1 MTALT
6 DKQRVKV
13 NAALTIIHGH
23 GYDPAP
29 VTKIARDLIAIG
41 HPARSAYEQALNT
54 FAQSRPGI
62 GGAIAKVAQLIEA
75 SDGPT
80 VARYDDALSLY
91 IQTGDNSGI
100 NALEAMI
107 VADATALAIR
117 SGESTADAL
126 AGLSIDDA
134 LGTAF
139 DEMQERTTTPEMMTD
154 PAPAPAPAVSQT
166 FAFVVPG
173 QAPRPATARVAS
185 VPPAQRPTVQAPPTL
200 SSGTAVRGQ
209 LSDRAA
215 RSWAGVPIGATPAVR
230 TAEGGYRSPKT
241 GEALARAIGVPLAS
255 LAGQTAAAAEAANA

>member
-6 DKQRVKV
+6 SKQRVKV

-23 GYDPAP
+23 GYDPA
-29 VTKIARDLIAIG
+29 VVSTDARQLIAIG

-75 SDGPT
+75 SDDPT
-80 VARYDDALSLY
+80 VARYDEALALY
-91 IQTGDNSGI
+91 IQTGDNSSI

-107 VADATALAIR
+107 VADATVLAIR
-117 SGESTADAL
+117 AGESPAD
-126 AGLSIDDA
+126 GLTIDDA

-139 DEMQERTTTPEMMTD
+139 DEMQERSTVPEMMTD
-154 PAPAPAPAVSQT
+154 PAPAPAPVANQT
-166 FAFVVPG
+166 FAFAVPG
-173 QAPRPATARVAS
+173 HTARPAPAPA
-185 VPPAQRPTVQAPPTL
+185 AQRPPVQGPPTL
-200 SSGTAVRGQ
+200 SSGTAVRAQ

-255 LAGQTAAAAEAANA
+255 LAGQTAAEAEAAKV

>member
-62 GGAIAKVAQLIEA
+62 GGAISKVAQLIEA
-75 SDGPT
+75 SDPDT

-100 NALEAMI
+100 AALEPMI
-107 VADATALAIR
+107 VADAMALAIR
-117 SGESTADAL
+117 SGEGTADAL
-126 AGLSIDDA
+126 AGLTIDDA

-139 DEMQERTTTPEMMTD
+139 DEMQERTTAPEMMAT
-154 PAPAPAPAVSQT
+154 PAPVPTVSQS
-166 FAFVVPG
+166 FAFAVPG
-173 QAPRPATARVAS
+173 QAPRPTSAS
-185 VPPAQRPTVQAPPTL
+185 LAQRPTMQAPPTL
-200 SSGTAVRGQ
+200 SNGTAVRAP
-209 LSDRAA
+209 LSERAA
-215 RSWAGVPIGATPAVR
+215 RSWSGIPMGATAAVR

-255 LAGQTAAAAEAANA
+255 VAGQAAAAAETANA

>member
-6 DKQRVKV
+6 NKQRVKV

-23 GYDPAP
+23 GYDPAT
-29 VTKIARDLIAIG
+29 VSQEARKLMAIG
-41 HPARSAYEQALNT
+41 HPAASAYEQALNT
-54 FAQSRPGI
+54 FGQSRPGI

-100 NALEAMI
+100 TALESMI

-117 SGESTADAL
+117 AGETSADAL
-126 AGLSIDDA
+126 AGLTIDDA

-139 DEMQERTTTPEMMTD
+139 DEMQERATTPEIMAD
-154 PAPAPAPAVSQT
+154 PAPVPAIRQS
-166 FAFVVPG
+166 FAFTTPG
-173 QAPRPATARVAS
+173 QAPRPA
-185 VPPAQRPTVQAPPTL
+185 PDPQALPTL
-200 SSGTAVRGQ
+200 SNGTAVRAP

-215 RSWAGVPIGATPAVR
+215 RSWAGTPIGVTAAVQ

-255 LAGQTAAAAEAANA
+255 VAGQAAATAEAV

>member
-29 VTKIARDLIAIG
+29 VSKIARDLIAIG

-126 AGLSIDDA
+126 AGFSIDDA

-139 DEMQERTTTPEMMTD
+139 DEMQERATAPEM
-154 PAPAPAPAVSQT
+154 
-166 FAFVVPG
+166 
-173 QAPRPATARVAS
+173 
-185 VPPAQRPTVQAPPTL
+185 
-200 SSGTAVRGQ
+200 
-209 LSDRAA
+209 
-215 RSWAGVPIGATPAVR
+215 
-230 TAEGGYRSPKT
+230 T
-241 GEALARAIGVPLAS
+241 G
-255 LAGQTAAAAEAANA
+255 

>member
-41 HPARSAYEQALNT
+41 HPASSAYEQALNT

-62 GGAIAKVAQLIEA
+62 GGAIAKVAQLIEV

-80 VARYDDALSLY
+80 VAQYDSALSLY
-91 IQTGDNSGI
+91 IQTGDASGI
-100 NALEAMI
+100 NALEAMT

-126 AGLSIDDA
+126 TGLTIDDA

-139 DEMQERTTTPEMMTD
+139 DEMQERATAPEMMTD
-154 PAPAPAPAVSQT
+154 LTPALAPVANQT
-166 FAFVVPG
+166 FAFAIPG
-173 QAPRPATARVAS
+173 QAPRPASAQKAS
-185 VPPAQRPTVQAPPTL
+185 QPISQAPPTL
-200 SSGTAVRGQ
+200 SSGTAVRAP

-215 RSWAGVPIGATPAVR
+215 RSWAGVPIGAIAAVR

-255 LAGQTAAAAEAANA
+255 VVGQAAALAESATA

>member
-6 DKQRVKV
+6 NKQRVKV

-29 VTKIARDLIAIG
+29 VTKIARDLMAIG
-41 HPARSAYEQALNT
+41 HPPRSAYEQALNT

-62 GGAIAKVAQLIEA
+62 GVAISKVAQLIEA
-75 SDGPT
+75 SDSPT

-100 NALEAMI
+100 AALEPMI

-117 SGESTADAL
+117 AGESTADAL
-126 AGLSIDDA
+126 AGLTINDA

-139 DEMQERTTTPEMMTD
+139 DEMQERATAPEMMAEPT
-154 PAPAPAPAVSQT
+154 PAPAPAISQT
-166 FAFVVPG
+166 FAFAVPG
-173 QAPRPATARVAS
+173 QSPSPATAS
-185 VPPAQRPTVQAPPTL
+185 PALPTL
-200 SSGTAVRGQ
+200 SNGTAVRAP
-209 LSDRAA
+209 LSERAA
-215 RSWAGVPIGATPAVR
+215 RSWAGVPIGTAAAIR

-241 GEALARAIGVPLAS
+241 GEALARAIGIPLGS
-255 LAGQTAAAAEAANA
+255 IAGQEAAAAEAA

>member
-80 VARYDDALSLY
+80 VARYDEALALY

-139 DEMQERTTTPEMMTD
+139 DEIQERTTGPEIMA
-154 PAPAPAPAVSQT
+154 APAPAPAVSQS
-166 FAFVVPG
+166 FAFAVPG
-173 QAPRPATARVAS
+173 QAPRPT
-185 VPPAQRPTVQAPPTL
+185 PPAATQRPAVQAPPTL
-200 SSGTAVRGQ
+200 SSGTAVRGA
-209 LSDRAA
+209 LSERAA

-255 LAGQTAAAAEAANA
+255 VAGQTAAAAEAANA

>member
-29 VTKIARDLIAIG
+29 VSKIARDLIALG

-80 VARYDDALSLY
+80 VAQYDSALSLY

-100 NALEAMI
+100 AALEPMI

-117 SGESTADAL
+117 AGESTADAL
-126 AGLSIDDA
+126 AGLTIDDA

-139 DEMQERTTTPEMMTD
+139 DEMQERTTAPEMMA
-154 PAPAPAPAVSQT
+154 APAPTPAVSQS
-166 FAFVVPG
+166 FAFALPG
-173 QAPRPATARVAS
+173 QAPRPAHGPTAQQ
-185 VPPAQRPTVQAPPTL
+185 PAVQAPPTL
-200 SSGTAVRGQ
+200 SSGTAVRAP
-209 LSDRAA
+209 LSERAA
-215 RSWAGVPIGATPAVR
+215 RSWAGVPTGTPAAVR

-241 GEALARAIGVPLAS
+241 GEALARAIGVPLGS
-255 LAGQTAAAAEAANA
+255 IAGQAAAAAETA

>member
-23 GYDPAP
+23 GHGHSPAA
-29 VTKIARDLIAIG
+29 VTQQARELMAID

-54 FAQSRPGI
+54 FAQRLPSI

-80 VARYDDALSLY
+80 VAQYDSALSLY

-100 NALEAMI
+100 AALEPMI

-117 SGESTADAL
+117 AGESTADAL
-126 AGLSIDDA
+126 AGLTIDDA

-139 DEMQERTTTPEMMTD
+139 DEMQERATAPEMMADPT
-154 PAPAPAPAVSQT
+154 PAPAPNVSQT
-166 FAFVVPG
+166 FAFAIPG
-173 QAPRPATARVAS
+173 QTPRPATAS
-185 VPPAQRPTVQAPPTL
+185 PAPPTL
-200 SSGTAVRGQ
+200 SNGTAIRAP
-209 LSDRAA
+209 LSERAA
-215 RSWAGVPIGATPAVR
+215 RSWAGVPMGTPTAVR

-241 GEALARAIGVPLAS
+241 GEALARAIGVPLGS
-255 LAGQTAAAAEAANA
+255 VAGQAAAAFM

>member
-29 VTKIARDLIAIG
+29 VSKIARDLIAIG

-126 AGLSIDDA
+126 AGFSIDDA

-139 DEMQERTTTPEMMTD
+139 DEMQERATAPEMMAD
-154 PAPAPAPAVSQT
+154 PAPAPAPAVTQS
-166 FAFVVPG
+166 FAFAVPG
-173 QAPRPATARVAS
+173 QAPRPA
-185 VPPAQRPTVQAPPTL
+185 PPAATQRPAVQAPPTL
-200 SSGTAVRGQ
+200 SSGTAVRGA

-255 LAGQTAAAAEAANA
+255 LAGQAAAAAEAANT

>member
-6 DKQRVKV
+6 NKQRVKV

-23 GYDPAP
+23 GYDPAN
-29 VTKIARDLIAIG
+29 VSKQARELMAIG

-54 FAQSRPGI
+54 FAERLPGI

-91 IQTGDNSGI
+91 IQTGDSSGI
-100 NALEAMI
+100 ADLETMI
-107 VADATALAIR
+107 VTDATVLAIR
-117 SGESTADAL
+117 AGESPAD
-126 AGLSIDDA
+126 GLTIDDA

-139 DEMQERTTTPEMMTD
+139 DEMQERPYAPEMMVDST
-154 PAPAPAPAVSQT
+154 PAPAPAVSQT
-166 FAFVVPG
+166 FAFTLPG
-173 QAPRPATARVAS
+173 QIARPAPAAS
-185 VPPAQRPTVQAPPTL
+185 QPIAKGPPSL
-200 SSGTAVRGQ
+200 SSGTAVRAP
-209 LSDRAA
+209 LSGHAA
-215 RSWAGVPIGATPAVR
+215 RSWAGTPIGATAAVR

-255 LAGQTAAAAEAANA
+255 VAGQAAAAAETANA

>member
-23 GYDPAP
+23 GHSPAA
-29 VTKIARDLIAIG
+29 VTQQARELIAIG
-41 HPARSAYEQALNT
+41 HPARSAYEQALNS
-54 FAQSRPGI
+54 FAQRLPGI

-80 VARYDDALSLY
+80 VAQYDSALSLY

-100 NALEAMI
+100 AALEPMI
-107 VADATALAIR
+107 VADAMALAIQT
-117 SGESTADAL
+117 GESTADAL
-126 AGLSIDDA
+126 AGLTIDDA

-139 DEMQERTTTPEMMTD
+139 DEMQERTTAPELIA
-154 PAPAPAPAVSQT
+154 APAPAPAVSQA
-166 FAFVVPG
+166 FAFALPG
-173 QAPRPATARVAS
+173 QAPRPAHGPTV
-185 VPPAQRPTVQAPPTL
+185 QQPTVQAPPTL
-200 SSGTAVRGQ
+200 SIGTAVRAP

-215 RSWAGVPIGATPAVR
+215 RSWAGVPIGTPAAVR

-241 GEALARAIGVPLAS
+241 GEALARAIGVPLGS
-255 LAGQTAAAAEAANA
+255 ITGQEAVAAEATNA

>member
-6 DKQRVKV
+6 DKQRVKI

-23 GYDPAP
+23 GHNPAI
-29 VTKIARDLIAIG
+29 VSKQARELMAMG

-54 FAQSRPGI
+54 FAQSLPGI

-100 NALEAMI
+100 AALEPMI
-107 VADATALAIR
+107 VADAMALAIQ

-126 AGLSIDDA
+126 AGLTIDDA

-139 DEMQERTTTPEMMTD
+139 DEMQERTTAPEMWADPT
-154 PAPAPAPAVSQT
+154 PAPAPVVSQS
-166 FAFVVPG
+166 FAFAVPG
-173 QAPRPATARVAS
+173 QAPRPT
-185 VPPAQRPTVQAPPTL
+185 PPAAQRPTVQAPPTL
-200 SSGTAVRGQ
+200 SNGTAVRGP
-209 LSDRAA
+209 LSERAA
-215 RSWAGVPIGATPAVR
+215 RSWAGIPIGTPPAVR
-230 TAEGGYRSPKT
+230 TAEGGYRSPKS
-241 GEALARAIGVPLAS
+241 GEALARAIGVPLGS
-255 LAGQTAAAAEAANA
+255 VAGQAAAAAEGANT